1 MEVSVHDHA
10 DCTIVAL
17 RGRFIMEAA
26 LQLREQLQSILE
38 QAKPILVVNLANVDY
53 IDSSGTGV
61 LVSLLH
67 GARESKRRLIL
78 AQLHPNV
85 ERVFTL
91 SNLTKVFEIAR
102 TEDEAFQIVYPKR
115 IFLLEDRED
124 IVYFYQEVV
133 QANQMGFEHSA
144 DARQAVALMK
154 ERPADLIILDALE
167 KESVKYDFVRALKQD
182 ARLKNIPIV
191 VLSIYEEEEF
201 QYSQFGVDR
210 FILKPFLVEKFVATL
225 KQLLARVSKD

>member
-17 RGRFIMEAA
+17 QGRFIMEAA

-38 QAKPILVVNLANVDY
+38 QAKPILVVNLASVDY

-78 AQLHPNV
+78 TQLHPNV

-102 TEDEAFQIVYPKR
+102 TEDEAFQMVHPKR

-133 QANQMGFEHSA
+133 QANQMGFEHSS

-154 ERPADLIILDALE
+154 ERPADLIILDVLE
-167 KESVKYDFVRALKQD
+167 KESAKYDFVRALKQD
-182 ARLKNIPIV
+182 ARLKSIPIV
-191 VLSIYEEEEF
+191 VLSVYEEEEF

-225 KQLLARVSKD
+225 KQLLARVAKD

>member
-1 MEVSVHDHA
+1 M
-10 DCTIVAL
+10 VAL

-26 LQLREQLQSILE
+26 LHLRDQLQSILE
-38 QAKPILVVNLANVDY
+38 QSKPILVVNLADVDY

-67 GARESKRRLIL
+67 GARESQRRLIL

-102 TEDEAFQIVYPKR
+102 TEDDAFQIVYPKR
-115 IFLLEDRED
+115 IFLLDDRED
-124 IVYFYQEVV
+124 IIYFYREVV
-133 QANQMGFEHSA
+133 QANQMGFEHLSDPGQA
-144 DARQAVALMK
+144 LARME
-154 ERPADLIILDALE
+154 ERPADLILLDVLD
-167 KESVKYDFVRALKQD
+167 KESEKYDFVRALKQD
-182 ARLKNIPIV
+182 SRLKTVPIV
-191 VLSIYEEEEF
+191 VLSVYEEEEF

-225 KQLLARVSKD
+225 KQLLSRVSKE